1 MHAMVPTSSSGIP
14 RRRLIWLIGL
24 RERRNAE
31 PRDRAEREAGDQLAD
46 GVREGARSD
55 NMSEASARVT
65 IGSPRSRA
73 RPPLT
78 NPAHGNGGRR
88 AVLEE
93 VDRYLAARVAETE
106 DQHAAR
112 PTVARRYIR
121 SCADLP
127 GERFQSG
134 LARPVPLVGEA
145 RCDHQTA
152 RAGGGFPHA
161 REEAAPVAP
170 HRARRT
176 CKHRPVDCAH
186 SLPTFQPGTAEQ
198 GCATRRAGLGSGGLP
213 SCLRRARKFP

>member
-1 MHAMVPTSSSGIP
+1 MRRRLMHAMVPTSSSGIP

-46 GVREGARSD
+46 GVR
-55 NMSEASARVT
+55 
-65 IGSPRSRA
+65 
-73 RPPLT
+73 
-78 NPAHGNGGRR
+78 
-88 AVLEE
+88 E

-134 LARPVPLVGEA
+134 LARPVPLVG
-145 RCDHQTA
+145 
-152 RAGGGFPHA
+152 
-161 REEAAPVAP
+161 
-170 HRARRT
+170 
-176 CKHRPVDCAH
+176 
-186 SLPTFQPGTAEQ
+186 
-198 GCATRRAGLGSGGLP
+198 
-213 SCLRRARKFP
+213 